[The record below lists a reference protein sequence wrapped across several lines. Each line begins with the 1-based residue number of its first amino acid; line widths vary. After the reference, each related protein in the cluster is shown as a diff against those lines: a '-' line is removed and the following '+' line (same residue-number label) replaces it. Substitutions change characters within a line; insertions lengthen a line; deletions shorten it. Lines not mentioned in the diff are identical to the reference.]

1 MEQAPLKIEEIVPT
15 IERVKN
21 TIVSME
27 NNLKKIQEELDQKE
41 AVLQDREEKLNQA
54 NLERQQLEFDYIGL
68 ETEFK
73 KVSELFSELS
83 GQQESTVSIKE
94 LLGIYIALLEK
105 VFTGKPHAKI
115 LYLLHGDKSEM
126 TREELAKAT
135 GFSPAIVRHS
145 VSELFR
151 ADLIKLDED
160 KGVAKLVNRI
170 YD

>member
-1 MEQAPLKIEEIVPT
+1 MEETPLRIEEIVPT

-27 NNLKKIQEELDQKE
+27 SNLKKMKEELNQKE
-41 AVLQDREEKLNQA
+41 AALQDREEKLNKA

-83 GQQESTVSIKE
+83 GQQESSVSIKE

-105 VFTGKPHAKI
+105 VFAGKPHAKI
-115 LYLLHGDKSEM
+115 LYLLHGDKAEM
-126 TREELAKAT
+126 TREELTKAT

-160 KGVAKLVNRI
+160 KGIAKLVNRI

>member
-1 MEQAPLKIEEIVPT
+1 MGETPLKIEEIVPT

-27 NNLKKIQEELDQKE
+27 NNLKKIQEELNQKE
-41 AVLQDREEKLNQA
+41 AALQDREKKLNQA

-73 KVSELFSELS
+73 KVSELFNELS

-94 LLGIYIALLEK
+94 LLSIYIALLEK

-115 LYLLHGDKSEM
+115 LYLLHGDKSDM
-126 TREELAKAT
+126 TREELTKAT

-151 ADLIKLDED
+151 ADLITLDED
-160 KGVAKLVNRI
+160 KGIAKLVNRI

>member
-1 MEQAPLKIEEIVPT
+1 MDETPLRIEEIVPT

-27 NNLKKIQEELDQKE
+27 SNLKKIKEELNQKE
-41 AVLQDREEKLNQA
+41 AALQDREEKLNKA

-73 KVSELFSELS
+73 KVSELFIELS

-94 LLGIYIALLEK
+94 LLSIYIALLEK
-105 VFTGKPHAKI
+105 VFAGKPHAKI

-126 TREELAKAT
+126 TREELTKAT

-160 KGVAKLVNRI
+160 RGIAKLVNRI